1 MKTFRVVAH
10 AHAVIL
16 LWSAA
21 AQCAPGANELAAY
34 KDAGAQLGVLIASAQ
49 DAKDRQQL
57 KTPEVMSLVK
67 TISDEERILG
77 TGSYSLA
84 ELDTLMEI
92 CEIANKTV
100 MSLALF
106 DLKSHLDPNGTP
118 EQRQAAVNPLM
129 TRNIV
134 AFQDELKEVQPFL
147 FRCLAKQI
155 PPMTQF
161 IASLKPEDFTDV
173 RRQGL
178 RGARSGLMKVYF
190 GAIQAGTESGIRDD
204 YRIAVLTSLAETA
217 APFASIVEVP
227 TRRKMQEAVLDAASK
242 ATGEQKL
249 YLTRIATAFG
259 DEKCDGL
266 CAIH

>member
-16 LWSAA
+16 LWSVT

-34 KDAGAQLGVLIASAQ
+34 KDAGARLGVLIASAQ
-49 DAKDRQQL
+49 DARDRQQL
-57 KTPEVMSLVK
+57 KTPEVMSLVR

-77 TGSYSLA
+77 TGAYSMA

-92 CEIANKTV
+92 CEVANKAV
-100 MSLALF
+100 VSLALF
-106 DLKSHLDPNGTP
+106 DLKSQLDPKGTP
-118 EQRQAAVNPLM
+118 EQTQAAAIPLM

-134 AFQDELKEVQPFL
+134 AFQDELKEIQPFL
-147 FRCLAKQI
+147 FRCLARQI

-161 IASLKPEDFTDV
+161 IASLKPAEFTDI

-190 GAIQAGTESGIRDD
+190 GAIRAGTESGIRDD
-204 YRIAVLTSLAETA
+204 YRNAVLTSLAETA
-217 APFASIVEVP
+217 DAFASIVEVP
-227 TRRKMQEAVLDAASK
+227 ARRKMQEAMLEAAAK

-259 DEKCDGL
+259 GEQCDGL